1 MVCKDGGQE
10 PLGYQSWPTD
20 EELDAV
26 ESSEEDISL
35 YSAEYRVYVI
45 RDGAGTPIY
54 IGQSRNAIE
63 RLQNHLA
70 LLHQS
75 AKPSEVG
82 AYILQHL
89 PLSFEWQ
96 IDLYT
101 REECLLATRR
111 QVGCVLDGTQK
122 KSIDDFERHLIW
134 EFSQGETLKP
144 HVDVALVQRLHE
156 KRNVILKPCYS
167 NLHHEQ
173 HDYS

>member
-1 MVCKDGGQE
+1 MKTITWKVIFDDFEFGGQE

-134 EFSQGETLKP
+134 EFSPWFNRTEPQKNRSPIMPTP
-144 HVDVALVQRLHE
+144 R
-156 KRNVILKPCYS
+156 PW
-167 NLHHEQ
+167 
-173 HDYS
+173 